1 VNYLFLGLRHLVHAS
16 LVVLTPDVAANRVS
30 EPAEIG
36 CSLVS
41 TACGVLA
48 PFLSQFCIGVAATR
62 D

>member
-1 VNYLFLGLRHLVHAS
+1 

-36 CSLVS
+36 WSLVS

-48 PFLSQFCIGVAATR
+48 LFFVASFALR
-62 D
+62 RQEAECK